1 MRTRNASH
9 IQSFLKLLLAVVL
22 TASVFSAAANAHP
35 GFAGKFT
42 LPYEVHWGKAVL
54 PPGNYFIRMD
64 STIAPAIINSTSG
77 DMTIYTEFPTVADSH
92 NDQGYLTITTQGNE
106 HKVRSMNLPGLGKT
120 VIFAP
125 LSKGE
130 RETLAKAQQITKV
143 PVIAARK

>member
-1 MRTRNASH
+1 MRTMNGTH
-9 IQSFLKLLLAVVL
+9 IPSFLKLLLAVVL
-22 TASVFSAAANAHP
+22 AASVFSAAANAHP

-54 PPGNYFIRMD
+54 PAGDYFIRMD

-77 DMTIYTEFPTVADSH
+77 DMTVYTEFPTVADS
-92 NDQGYLTITTQGNE
+92 QKGRGYLTIATQGNE
-106 HKVRSMNLPGLGKT
+106 HEVRSMNLPELGKT

-130 RETLAKAQQITKV
+130 RETLAKAQQITTV